1 MNQTAWDAM
10 ILNLARRDVDVRTGE
25 FWKRRRDTAD
35 LMARI
40 SRALGIDRDKENA
53 PAPAGTGDE
62 RKEK

>member
-1 MNQTAWDAM
+1 MNQTAWNAM
-10 ILNLARRDVDVRTGE
+10 LLGMARQARESRTG
-25 FWKRRRDTAD
+25 WKNRRDTAN

-62 RKEK
+62 R

>member
-10 ILNLARRDVDVRTGE
+10 LLGMARQAREGRTG
-25 FWKRRRDTAD
+25 WKNRRDTAD

>member
-10 ILNLARRDVDVRTGE
+10 LLGMARQARESRTG
-25 FWKRRRDTAD
+25 WKNRRDTAD

-53 PAPAGTGDE
+53 PAPAATEGE
-62 RKEK
+62 R

>member
-10 ILNLARRDVDVRTGE
+10 LLGMARQTRESRTG
-25 FWKRRRDTAD
+25 WKNRRDTAD

-62 RKEK
+62 R